1 MKFGENLYNLRKK
14 SKMTQDVLAEKV
26 GVSRQSVSKWE
37 NGEAYPEM
45 DNILILCNIFNCK
58 INDLVHEDL
67 TDIDSLDEEVK
78 MSVVKLKKEKQKRMK
93 VLSKIIYIVARIGK
107 ILTIVSSVIV
117 LITMIGLPIITSNIK
132 IDGNKATVFNE
143 VLEYQRKD
151 GEIIIIQNGKEKQI
165 TNVNDLKA
173 ANEIIDIIENNE
185 LTKMTIFTE
194 AAFACLV
201 ATLILL
207 YLTFKHLEELFVN
220 IHNGDTPFTIDN
232 VKHIK
237 MMSYLLIGVTLLPSI
252 CGVIAEVL
260 MKMDVDI
267 GFGLMDLLYIIILY
281 SLSYIFEYG
290 YEIQL
295 DSKGK
300 MYGDEVISW

>member
-14 SKMTQDVLAEKV
+14 SKMTQDMLAEKV

-78 MSVVKLKKEKQKRMK
+78 MSVVKLKKEKQKKMK

-117 LITMIGLPIITSNIK
+117 LITMIALPIITSNIK

-151 GEIIIIQNGKEKQI
+151 EEIIIIQNGKEKQI
-165 TNVNDLKA
+165 TNGNNLKA
-173 ANEIIDIIENNE
+173 ANEIINIIENNE

-220 IHNGDTPFTIDN
+220 IYNGDTPFTIDN

-237 MMSYLLIGVTLLPSI
+237 MMSYLLIGVTLLPEI
-252 CGVIAEVL
+252 CGVIAEVF
-260 MKMDVDI
+260 MKMDLDI

-300 MYGDEVISW
+300 MYGDENE

>member
-37 NGEAYPEM
+37 NGESYPEM

-67 TDIDSLDEEVK
+67 SDIDSLDEEVK

-107 ILTIVSSVIV
+107 ILTIASSVAV
-117 LITMIGLPIITSNIK
+117 FVAMIALPIITSNIK
-132 IDGNKATVFNE
+132 IDGNKASVFNE
-143 VLEYQRKD
+143 IIEYQREDTKVIIKQ
-151 GEIIIIQNGKEKQI
+151 GNREEIITKSE
-165 TNVNDLKA
+165 DLKA
-173 ANEIIDIIENNE
+173 ANEIIDAIENNE
-185 LTKMTIFTE
+185 LTKITIFTE
-194 AAFACLV
+194 VAFACLV
-201 ATLILL
+201 ATLVLL

-237 MMSYLLIGVTLLPSI
+237 MMSYLLIGVTLLPDI
-252 CGVIAEVL
+252 CGVIAGAL
-260 MKMDVDI
+260 MKIDLDI

-300 MYGDEVISW
+300 MYGDENE

>member
-14 SKMTQDVLAEKV
+14 SKMTQDVLAKKV
-26 GVSRQSVSKWE
+26 GVSRQSVSKWG
-37 NGEAYPEM
+37 NGESYPEM

-67 TDIDSLDEEVK
+67 TDIDLLDEEVK

-107 ILTIVSSVIV
+107 ILTIASSIAV
-117 LITMIGLPIITSNIK
+117 LVTMIALPIITSNIK
-132 IDGNKATVFNE
+132 VDGNKATIFNE
-143 VLEYQRKD
+143 VVEYQREDTKIILKQ
-151 GEIIIIQNGKEKQI
+151 GNREEIITKSE
-165 TNVNDLKA
+165 DLKVV
-173 ANEIIDIIENNE
+173 NEIINAIENNE
-185 LTKMTIFTE
+185 LTKITIFTE
-194 AAFACLV
+194 VAFACLV

-207 YLTFKHLEELFVN
+207 YLTFRHLEELFVN

-237 MMSYLLIGVTLLPSI
+237 MMSYLLIGVTVLPDI
-252 CGVIAEVL
+252 CGVIAEL
-260 MKMDVDI
+260 IMKIDLNI

-300 MYGDEVISW
+300 MYGDENE

>member
-37 NGEAYPEM
+37 NGESYPEM

-107 ILTIVSSVIV
+107 ILTIASSIAV
-117 LITMIGLPIITSNIK
+117 LVTMIALPIITSNIK
-132 IDGNKATVFNE
+132 VDGNKATIFNE
-143 VLEYQRKD
+143 VVEYQREDTKIILKQ
-151 GEIIIIQNGKEKQI
+151 GNREEIITKSE
-165 TNVNDLKA
+165 DLKVV
-173 ANEIIDIIENNE
+173 NEIINAIENNE
-185 LTKMTIFTE
+185 LTKITIFTE
-194 AAFACLV
+194 VAFACLV

-207 YLTFKHLEELFVN
+207 YLTFRHLEELFVN
-220 IHNGDTPFTIDN
+220 IRNGDTPFTIDN

-237 MMSYLLIGVTLLPSI
+237 MMSYLLIGVTLLPDI
-252 CGVIAEVL
+252 CGVIAEL
-260 MKMDVDI
+260 IMKIDLNI

-300 MYGDEVISW
+300 MYGDENE

>member
-1 MKFGENLYNLRKK
+1 MKFGENLYNLRKG
-14 SKMTQDVLAEKV
+14 SKMTQDMLAEKV

-45 DNILILCNIFNCK
+45 DNILMLCNIFHCK
-58 INDLVHEDL
+58 INDLVHKDL

-93 VLSKIIYIVARIGK
+93 MLSKIIYIIARIGK
-107 ILTIVSSVIV
+107 ILTIASSIII
-117 LITMIGLPIITSNIK
+117 LITMIGLPIITRNMK
-132 IDGNKATVFNE
+132 VDGNKITIFNE
-143 VLEYQRKD
+143 VIEYKRKD
-151 GEIIIIQNGKEKQI
+151 AEIILKQGNREEII
-165 TNVNDLKA
+165 TNSNELKVG
-173 ANEIIDIIENNE
+173 NEIINAIENGE
-185 LTKMTIFTE
+185 LTKMTICVE
-194 AAFACLV
+194 VALACLV

-207 YLTFKHLEELFVN
+207 YFTFKHLEELFIN

-232 VKHIK
+232 IKHIK
-237 MMSYLLIGVTLLPSI
+237 MMSYLLIGVTLLPDI
-252 CGVIAEVL
+252 CGGIAELV
-260 MKMDVDI
+260 MKMDLDI

-300 MYGDEVISW
+300 MYGDENE

>member
-37 NGEAYPEM
+37 NGESYPEM

-67 TDIDSLDEEVK
+67 TDIDLLDEEVK

-107 ILTIVSSVIV
+107 ILTIASSIAV
-117 LITMIGLPIITSNIK
+117 LVTMITLPIITSNIK
-132 IDGNKATVFNE
+132 VDGNKATIFNE
-143 VLEYQRKD
+143 VVEYQREDTKIILKQ
-151 GEIIIIQNGKEKQI
+151 GNREEIITKSE
-165 TNVNDLKA
+165 DLKVV
-173 ANEIIDIIENNE
+173 NEIINAIENNE
-185 LTKMTIFTE
+185 LTKITIFTE
-194 AAFACLV
+194 VAFACLV

-207 YLTFKHLEELFVN
+207 YLTFRHLEELFVN

-237 MMSYLLIGVTLLPSI
+237 MMSYLLIGVTVLPDI
-252 CGVIAEVL
+252 CGVIAEL
-260 MKMDVDI
+260 IMKIDLNI

-300 MYGDEVISW
+300 MYGDENE

>member
-37 NGEAYPEM
+37 NGESYPEM

-67 TDIDSLDEEVK
+67 TDIDLLDEEVK

-107 ILTIVSSVIV
+107 ILTIASSIAV
-117 LITMIGLPIITSNIK
+117 LVTMIALPIITSNIK
-132 IDGNKATVFNE
+132 VDGNKATIFNE
-143 VLEYQRKD
+143 VVEYQREDTKIILKQ
-151 GEIIIIQNGKEKQI
+151 GNREEIITKSE
-165 TNVNDLKA
+165 DLKVV
-173 ANEIIDIIENNE
+173 NEIINAIENNE
-185 LTKMTIFTE
+185 LTKITIFTE
-194 AAFACLV
+194 VAFACLV

-207 YLTFKHLEELFVN
+207 YLTFRHLEELFVN

-237 MMSYLLIGVTLLPSI
+237 MMSYLLIGVTLLPDI
-252 CGVIAEVL
+252 CGVIAEL
-260 MKMDVDI
+260 IMKIDLNI

-300 MYGDEVISW
+300 MYGDENE

>member
-37 NGEAYPEM
+37 NGESYPEM

-107 ILTIVSSVIV
+107 ILTIASSIAV
-117 LITMIGLPIITSNIK
+117 LVTMIALPIITSNIK
-132 IDGNKATVFNE
+132 VDGNKATIFNE
-143 VLEYQRKD
+143 VVEYQREDTKIILKQ
-151 GEIIIIQNGKEKQI
+151 GNREEIITKSE
-165 TNVNDLKA
+165 DLKVV
-173 ANEIIDIIENNE
+173 NEIINAIENNE
-185 LTKMTIFTE
+185 LTKITIFTE
-194 AAFACLV
+194 VAFACLV

-207 YLTFKHLEELFVN
+207 YLTFRHLEELFVN

-237 MMSYLLIGVTLLPSI
+237 MMSYLLIGVTLLPDI
-252 CGVIAEVL
+252 CGVIAEL
-260 MKMDVDI
+260 IMKIDLNI

-300 MYGDEVISW
+300 MYGDENE

>member
-37 NGEAYPEM
+37 NGESYPEM

-107 ILTIVSSVIV
+107 ILTIASSIAV
-117 LITMIGLPIITSNIK
+117 LVTMIALPIITSNIK
-132 IDGNKATVFNE
+132 VDGNKATIFNE
-143 VLEYQRKD
+143 VVEYQREDTKIILKQ
-151 GEIIIIQNGKEKQI
+151 GNREEIITKSE
-165 TNVNDLKA
+165 DLKVV
-173 ANEIIDIIENNE
+173 NEIINAIENNE
-185 LTKMTIFTE
+185 LTKITIFTE
-194 AAFACLV
+194 VAFACLV

-207 YLTFKHLEELFVN
+207 YLTFRHLEELFVN

-237 MMSYLLIGVTLLPSI
+237 MMSYLLIGVTLLPDI
-252 CGVIAEVL
+252 CGVIAEL
-260 MKMDVDI
+260 IMKIDLNI
-267 GFGLMDLLYIIILY
+267 GLGLMDLLYIIILY

-300 MYGDEVISW
+300 MYGDENE

>member
-37 NGEAYPEM
+37 NGESYPEM

-67 TDIDSLDEEVK
+67 TDIDLLDEEVK

-107 ILTIVSSVIV
+107 ILTIASSIAV
-117 LITMIGLPIITSNIK
+117 LVTMIALPIITSNIK
-132 IDGNKATVFNE
+132 VDGNKATIFNE
-143 VLEYQRKD
+143 VVEYQREDTKIILKQ
-151 GEIIIIQNGKEKQI
+151 GNREEIITKSE
-165 TNVNDLKA
+165 DLKVV
-173 ANEIIDIIENNE
+173 NEIINAIENNE
-185 LTKMTIFTE
+185 LTKITIFTE
-194 AAFACLV
+194 VAFACLV

-207 YLTFKHLEELFVN
+207 YLTFRHLEELFVN

-237 MMSYLLIGVTLLPSI
+237 MMSYLLIGVTVLPDI
-252 CGVIAEVL
+252 CGVIAEL
-260 MKMDVDI
+260 IMKIDLNI

-300 MYGDEVISW
+300 MYGDENE

>member
-37 NGEAYPEM
+37 NGESYPEM

-107 ILTIVSSVIV
+107 ILTAVSSVII

-132 IDGNKATVFNE
+132 VDGNKATIFNE
-143 VLEYQRKD
+143 VIEYQRKD
-151 GEIIIIQNGKEKQI
+151 AEIIIKQGNREEII
-165 TNVNDLKA
+165 TKSEDLKA
-173 ANEIIDIIENNE
+173 ANEIINAIENNE
-185 LTKMTIFTE
+185 LTKITIFTE
-194 AAFACLV
+194 VAFACLV
-201 ATLILL
+201 ATLILSC
-207 YLTFKHLEELFVN
+207 LTLKHLEELFVN

-237 MMSYLLIGVTLLPSI
+237 MMSYLLIGVTLLPDI
-252 CGVIAEVL
+252 CGVIAEFI
-260 MKMDVDI
+260 MKIDLDI

-300 MYGDEVISW
+300 MYGDENE

>member
-37 NGEAYPEM
+37 NGESYPEM

-67 TDIDSLDEEVK
+67 TDIDLLDEEVK

-107 ILTIVSSVIV
+107 ILTIASSIAV
-117 LITMIGLPIITSNIK
+117 LVTMIALPIITSNIK
-132 IDGNKATVFNE
+132 VDGNKATIFNE
-143 VLEYQRKD
+143 VVEYKREDTKIILKQGNRE
-151 GEIIIIQNGKEKQI
+151 EIITKSE
-165 TNVNDLKA
+165 DLKVV
-173 ANEIIDIIENNE
+173 NEIINAIENNE
-185 LTKMTIFTE
+185 LTKITIFTE
-194 AAFACLV
+194 VAFACLV

-207 YLTFKHLEELFVN
+207 YLTFRHLEELFVN

-237 MMSYLLIGVTLLPSI
+237 MMSYLLIGVTVLPDI
-252 CGVIAEVL
+252 CGVIAEL
-260 MKMDVDI
+260 IMKIDLNI

-300 MYGDEVISW
+300 MYGDENE

>member
-1 MKFGENLYNLRKK
+1 MKFGENLYNLRKR
-14 SKMTQDVLAEKV
+14 SKMTQDALAEKV

-107 ILTIVSSVIV
+107 ILTIASSIII

-132 IDGNKATVFNE
+132 VDENKITVFNE
-143 VLEYQRKD
+143 VIEYQREDDKIILKQ
-151 GEIIIIQNGKEKQI
+151 GNREEII
-165 TNVNDLKA
+165 TNANELKA
-173 ANEIIDIIENNE
+173 GNEIINTIENNE

-237 MMSYLLIGVTLLPSI
+237 MMSYLLIGVTLLPDI
-252 CGVIAEVL
+252 CGVIAELV
-260 MKMDVDI
+260 MKIDLDI

-300 MYGDEVISW
+300 MYGDENE

>member
-37 NGEAYPEM
+37 NGESYPEM

-67 TDIDSLDEEVK
+67 TDIDLLDEEVK

-107 ILTIVSSVIV
+107 ILTIASSIAV
-117 LITMIGLPIITSNIK
+117 LVTMIALPIITSNIK
-132 IDGNKATVFNE
+132 VDGNKATIFNE
-143 VLEYQRKD
+143 VVEYQREDTKIILKQ
-151 GEIIIIQNGKEKQI
+151 GNKEEIITKSE
-165 TNVNDLKA
+165 DLKVV
-173 ANEIIDIIENNE
+173 NEIINAIENNE
-185 LTKMTIFTE
+185 LTKITIFTE
-194 AAFACLV
+194 VAFACLV

-207 YLTFKHLEELFVN
+207 YLTFRHLEELFVN

-237 MMSYLLIGVTLLPSI
+237 MMSYLLIGVTLLPDI
-252 CGVIAEVL
+252 CGVIAEL
-260 MKMDVDI
+260 IMKIDLNI

-300 MYGDEVISW
+300 MYGDENE

>member
-37 NGEAYPEM
+37 NGESYPEM

-67 TDIDSLDEEVK
+67 TDIDLLDEEVK

-107 ILTIVSSVIV
+107 ILTIASSIAV
-117 LITMIGLPIITSNIK
+117 LVTMIALPIITSNIK
-132 IDGNKATVFNE
+132 VDGNKATIFNE
-143 VLEYQRKD
+143 VVEYQREDTKIILKQ
-151 GEIIIIQNGKEKQI
+151 GNKEEIITKSE
-165 TNVNDLKA
+165 DLKVV
-173 ANEIIDIIENNE
+173 NEIINAIENNE
-185 LTKMTIFTE
+185 LTKITIFTE
-194 AAFACLV
+194 VAFACLV

-207 YLTFKHLEELFVN
+207 YLTFRHLEELFVN
-220 IHNGDTPFTIDN
+220 IRNGDTPFTIDN

-237 MMSYLLIGVTLLPSI
+237 MMSYLLIGVTLLPDI
-252 CGVIAEVL
+252 CGVIAEL
-260 MKMDVDI
+260 IMKIDLNI

-300 MYGDEVISW
+300 MYGDENE

>member
-14 SKMTQDVLAEKV
+14 SKMTQDALAEKV

-107 ILTIVSSVIV
+107 ILTIASSIII
-117 LITMIGLPIITSNIK
+117 LITMIGLPIIASNIK
-132 IDGNKATVFNE
+132 VDGNKITVFNE
-143 VLEYQRKD
+143 VIEYQRKD
-151 GEIIIIQNGKEKQI
+151 TEIILKQGNREEII
-165 TNVNDLKA
+165 TNSNELKA
-173 ANEIIDIIENNE
+173 GNEIINTIENNE

-194 AAFACLV
+194 AAFICLV

-232 VKHIK
+232 IKHIK
-237 MMSYLLIGVTLLPSI
+237 MMSYLLIGVTLLPDI
-252 CGVIAEVL
+252 CGVIAEIL
-260 MKMDVDI
+260 MKMDLDI

-300 MYGDEVISW
+300 MYGDENE